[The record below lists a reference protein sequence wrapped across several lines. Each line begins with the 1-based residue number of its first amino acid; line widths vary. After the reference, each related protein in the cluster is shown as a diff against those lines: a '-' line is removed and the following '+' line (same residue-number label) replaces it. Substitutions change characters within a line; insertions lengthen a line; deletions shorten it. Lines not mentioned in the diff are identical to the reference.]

1 MVPRVCA
8 IPRYAPGGVDDSD
21 ADDGLGIAVA
31 FWAIYWRHR
40 KKRLQYE
47 ERQKQFG
54 WPQRDSDPCFS
65 LERAVS
71 HQHIQRVRRRRCAS
85 AVQAIER

>member
-1 MVPRVCA
+1 MRAKLFGIEPALQDGHVAESLRDSE
-8 IPRYAPGGVDDSD
+8 IRTRSGVDDSD

-47 ERQKQFG
+47 ERQEQFG
-54 WPQRDSDPCFS
+54 WPQRDSDPNKGTR
-65 LERAVS
+65 LKHAG
-71 HQHIQRVRRRRCAS
+71 
-85 AVQAIER
+85 